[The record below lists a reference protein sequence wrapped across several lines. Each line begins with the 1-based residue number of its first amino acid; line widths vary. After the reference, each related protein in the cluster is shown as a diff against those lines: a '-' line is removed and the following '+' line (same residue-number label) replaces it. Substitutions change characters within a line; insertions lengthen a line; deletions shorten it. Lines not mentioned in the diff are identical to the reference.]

1 MVHFSTPRKLLI
13 RFCLVVL
20 IAALQPWL
28 LSGSLPAVLAQEANA
43 EHIPVRL
50 LIPSIGVDT
59 VIESVGKTDAGEVG
73 VPQDSKNA
81 AWYNLGIAPGQPGN
95 AVIAGHLD
103 NKTGRAVFW
112 RLRELKVDD
121 TITVIDAG
129 GSERTFAVI
138 EVAAYPY
145 NEAPINKI
153 FGFDLEHDL
162 NLITCTG
169 RWNSKTHTY
178 SQRLV
183 VYTRLIK

>member
-1 MVHFSTPRKLLI
+1 MVHFSTPRKLLL

-20 IAALQPWL
+20 IAALQPGL

-145 NEAPINKI
+145 NQAPINKI

-183 VYTRLIK
+183 VYTRLIE